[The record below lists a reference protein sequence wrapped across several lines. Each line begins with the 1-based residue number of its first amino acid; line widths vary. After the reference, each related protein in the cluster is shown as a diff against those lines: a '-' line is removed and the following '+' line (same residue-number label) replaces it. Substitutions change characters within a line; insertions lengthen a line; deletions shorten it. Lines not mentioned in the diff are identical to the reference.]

1 MLNAHEY
8 LIRPITA
15 AAAVLVLAGTAY
27 AGPPLLCHPFDA
39 GTAKL
44 LPWSANPQAWN
55 AIDRSYDVK
64 GLTADTLALLTP
76 DAPILARME
85 NLRRAT
91 LYAVQ
96 DERVAAELLSAITS
110 RMQADTGKGRDPLA
124 WFDAGYLIES
134 YRQASLIYKWDM
146 LNPGEKTAW
155 KLRDEP
161 KGLDGYGMVAKAI
174 RLVGS
179 SPEMEFA
186 ASLMKEGNAGAE
198 HRRRAVSGAQV
209 GSLLAKNL
217 K

>member
-1 MLNAHEY
+1 MLNAHES
-8 LIRPITA
+8 LIRPIPA

-96 DERVAAELLSAITS
+96 DERVAAELL
-110 RMQADTGKGRDPLA
+110 
-124 WFDAGYLIES
+124 
-134 YRQASLIYKWDM
+134 
-146 LNPGEKTAW
+146 
-155 KLRDEP
+155 
-161 KGLDGYGMVAKAI
+161 
-174 RLVGS
+174 
-179 SPEMEFA
+179 
-186 ASLMKEGNAGAE
+186 
-198 HRRRAVSGAQV
+198 
-209 GSLLAKNL
+209 
-217 K
+217 